1 MDAILHG
8 LALFAPTMR
17 APWNLTYDVVIDQT
31 GSNKMAHSNTII
43 VPLSKGYYEYCQPAE
58 PIYSR
63 TAGCRVQPSK
73 LIRFVDYSDVCDAC
87 LDDMPEGRY
96 LK

>member
-31 GSNKMAHSNTII
+31 GSNKDGTFQHNHRTPFQGLLRIL
-43 VPLSKGYYEYCQPAE
+43 PTRRTDLLSH
-58 PIYSR
+58 R
-63 TAGCRVQPSK
+63 RVQSPTVQADT
-73 LIRFVDYSDVCDAC
+73 IR
-87 LDDMPEGRY
+87 
-96 LK
+96 